1 MKIFKKNVKYFKFF
15 EDIKIIEDDS
25 DNNRL
30 GIVFYGKENNIYIF
44 DSNPYINYFPITENK
59 EDKIFENSNFK
70 NEKTIENNNS
80 LKISEISKINLENN
94 LNEIFLKIQL
104 NFNDYSINKQNPK
117 IIDEQGQHCIIF
129 NNEFNNKYIN
139 KNKKKKEEIIFQI
152 SRFSITYIPEEKREK
167 KILLSFKKP
176 KIKNKLLSVI
186 TINSNSI
193 LGIKWFNFKGN
204 NKENPNSKLLLS
216 ITEEG
221 LITIY
226 KLSNINMNNKTT
238 IDTFDITSF
247 QGQPFQN
254 FIENWT
260 LIGNNIITIPI
271 IDYYLL
277 STSYIEEKREF
288 IKLYTLH
295 INNGIYFWAITYEN
309 NKINFIPSFS
319 LVFEENFKIEHILID
334 KKELYLICF
343 NKNGIEIYQM
353 SQIPPFNIL
362 YKFYYEDFK
371 NENCTSVYLDSELD
385 TSLINKDGKL
395 FIDDTKDLFDLG
407 KPKFICLEKKILFQ
421 VYNSINSYYEL
432 LCFNLE
438 GLFQVFNNLNFFK
451 SCALGNDKTL
461 IKKIYENKINFSFCI
476 SPSLYYN
483 ISTIGS
489 NNFLKIKN
497 IKKENLIENLFQ
509 VINIQTN
516 INNFFFKIPVFS
528 EFEKIKDKIALNFI
542 EKENENYK
550 CILLWMNN
558 NTILFTSEK
567 YLFTLIKFCKETQQL
582 GIPLNENLILKFFDL

>member
-558 NTILFTSEK
+558 NTILFK
-567 YLFTLIKFCKETQQL
+567 
-582 GIPLNENLILKFFDL
+582 

>member
-139 KNKKKKEEIIFQI
+139 KNKKKKEEIFFQI

-438 GLFQVFNNLNFFK
+438 GLFQVFNDLNFFK

-461 IKKIYENKINFSFCI
+461 VKKIYENKINFSFCI

-483 ISTIGS
+483 ISTFGS

>member
-139 KNKKKKEEIIFQI
+139 KNKKKKEEIFFQI

-385 TSLINKDGKL
+385 TSLINNDGKL

-421 VYNSINSYYEL
+421 VYNSINSHYEL

>member
-186 TINSNSI
+186 KINSNSI

-438 GLFQVFNNLNFFK
+438 GLFQVFNDLNFFK

-461 IKKIYENKINFSFCI
+461 VKKIYENKINFSFCI

-483 ISTIGS
+483 ISTFGS

>member
-59 EDKIFENSNFK
+59 EDKIFENSNTK

-104 NFNDYSINKQNPK
+104 NFNDYSLNKQKPK
-117 IIDEQGQHCIIF
+117 IIDEQGQRCIIF

-139 KNKKKKEEIIFQI
+139 KNKKKKEEIFFQI
-152 SRFSITYIPEEKREK
+152 SRFSITYIAEEKREK

-193 LGIKWFNFKGN
+193 LGMKWFNFKGN

-309 NKINFIPSFS
+309 NKINFSPSFS

-371 NENCTSVYLDSELD
+371 NENCTSVCLDSELD
-385 TSLINKDGKL
+385 TSLINNDGKL

-483 ISTIGS
+483 ISTFGS

-516 INNFFFKIPVFS
+516 TNNFFFKIPVFS
-528 EFEKIKDKIALNFI
+528 EFEKINDKIALNYI

-558 NTILFTSEK
+558 NTILLTSEK

>member
-15 EDIKIIEDDS
+15 EDVKIIEDDS

-59 EDKIFENSNFK
+59 EDKIFENSNSK

-104 NFNDYSINKQNPK
+104 NFNDYSLNKQNPK

-139 KNKKKKEEIIFQI
+139 KNKKKKEEIFFQI

-385 TSLINKDGKL
+385 TSLINNDGKL
-395 FIDDTKDLFDLG
+395 FIDDTKDLFDLD
-407 KPKFICLEKKILFQ
+407 KPKFI
-421 VYNSINSYYEL
+421 
-432 LCFNLE
+432 
-438 GLFQVFNNLNFFK
+438 
-451 SCALGNDKTL
+451 
-461 IKKIYENKINFSFCI
+461 
-476 SPSLYYN
+476 
-483 ISTIGS
+483 
-489 NNFLKIKN
+489 
-497 IKKENLIENLFQ
+497 
-509 VINIQTN
+509 
-516 INNFFFKIPVFS
+516 
-528 EFEKIKDKIALNFI
+528 
-542 EKENENYK
+542 
-550 CILLWMNN
+550 
-558 NTILFTSEK
+558 
-567 YLFTLIKFCKETQQL
+567 
-582 GIPLNENLILKFFDL
+582 

>member
-59 EDKIFENSNFK
+59 EDKIFENSNSK

-104 NFNDYSINKQNPK
+104 NFNDYSLNKQNPK

-139 KNKKKKEEIIFQI
+139 KNKKKKEEIFFQI
-152 SRFSITYIPEEKREK
+152 SRFSITYIAEEKREK

-385 TSLINKDGKL
+385 TSLINNDGKL

-421 VYNSINSYYEL
+421 VYNSINSHYEL

>member
-139 KNKKKKEEIIFQI
+139 KNKKKKEEIFFQI

-483 ISTIGS
+483 ISTFGS

>member
-1 MKIFKKNVKYFKFF
+1 
-15 EDIKIIEDDS
+15 
-25 DNNRL
+25 
-30 GIVFYGKENNIYIF
+30 
-44 DSNPYINYFPITENK
+44 
-59 EDKIFENSNFK
+59 
-70 NEKTIENNNS
+70 
-80 LKISEISKINLENN
+80 
-94 LNEIFLKIQL
+94 
-104 NFNDYSINKQNPK
+104 
-117 IIDEQGQHCIIF
+117 
-129 NNEFNNKYIN
+129 
-139 KNKKKKEEIIFQI
+139 
-152 SRFSITYIPEEKREK
+152 
-167 KILLSFKKP
+167 
-176 KIKNKLLSVI
+176 
-186 TINSNSI
+186 
-193 LGIKWFNFKGN
+193 
-204 NKENPNSKLLLS
+204 
-216 ITEEG
+216 
-221 LITIY
+221 
-226 KLSNINMNNKTT
+226 MNNKTT

-483 ISTIGS
+483 ISTFGS

>member
-438 GLFQVFNNLNFFK
+438 GLFQVFNDLNFFK

-461 IKKIYENKINFSFCI
+461 VKKIYENKINFSFCI

-483 ISTIGS
+483 ISTFGS

>member
-15 EDIKIIEDDS
+15 EDVKIIEDDS

-59 EDKIFENSNFK
+59 EDKIFENSNSK

-104 NFNDYSINKQNPK
+104 NFNDYSLNKQNPK

-385 TSLINKDGKL
+385 TSLINNDGKL

-421 VYNSINSYYEL
+421 VYNSINSHYEL

>member
-438 GLFQVFNNLNFFK
+438 GLFQVFNDLNFFK

-483 ISTIGS
+483 ISTFGS

>member
-59 EDKIFENSNFK
+59 EDKIFENSNSK

-139 KNKKKKEEIIFQI
+139 KNKKKKEEIFFQI

-385 TSLINKDGKL
+385 TSLINNDGKL

-421 VYNSINSYYEL
+421 VYNSINSHYEL

>member
-1 MKIFKKNVKYFKFF
+1 M
-15 EDIKIIEDDS
+15 S
-25 DNNRL
+25 
-30 GIVFYGKENNIYIF
+30 
-44 DSNPYINYFPITENK
+44 
-59 EDKIFENSNFK
+59 
-70 NEKTIENNNS
+70 
-80 LKISEISKINLENN
+80 
-94 LNEIFLKIQL
+94 Q
-104 NFNDYSINKQNPK
+104 
-117 IIDEQGQHCIIF
+117 
-129 NNEFNNKYIN
+129 
-139 KNKKKKEEIIFQI
+139 
-152 SRFSITYIPEEKREK
+152 K

-385 TSLINKDGKL
+385 TSLINNDGAL
-395 FIDDTKDLFDLG
+395 
-407 KPKFICLEKKILFQ
+407 PIC
-421 VYNSINSYYEL
+421 
-432 LCFNLE
+432 
-438 GLFQVFNNLNFFK
+438 
-451 SCALGNDKTL
+451 
-461 IKKIYENKINFSFCI
+461 
-476 SPSLYYN
+476 
-483 ISTIGS
+483 
-489 NNFLKIKN
+489 
-497 IKKENLIENLFQ
+497 
-509 VINIQTN
+509 
-516 INNFFFKIPVFS
+516 
-528 EFEKIKDKIALNFI
+528 
-542 EKENENYK
+542 
-550 CILLWMNN
+550 MNGRV
-558 NTILFTSEK
+558 E
-567 YLFTLIKFCKETQQL
+567 
-582 GIPLNENLILKFFDL
+582 

>member
-59 EDKIFENSNFK
+59 EDKIFENSNSK

-104 NFNDYSINKQNPK
+104 NFNDYSLNKQNPK

-139 KNKKKKEEIIFQI
+139 KNKKKKEEIFFQI

-385 TSLINKDGKL
+385 TSLINNDGKL

-421 VYNSINSYYEL
+421 VYNSINSHYEL

>member
-15 EDIKIIEDDS
+15 EDVKIIEDDS

-59 EDKIFENSNFK
+59 EDKIFENSNSK

-104 NFNDYSINKQNPK
+104 NFNDYSLNKQNPK

-139 KNKKKKEEIIFQI
+139 KNKKKKEEIFFQI

-385 TSLINKDGKL
+385 TSLINNDGKL

-421 VYNSINSYYEL
+421 VYNSINSHYEL

>member
-59 EDKIFENSNFK
+59 EDKIFENSNTK

-104 NFNDYSINKQNPK
+104 NFNDYSLNKQKPK
-117 IIDEQGQHCIIF
+117 IIDEQGQRCIIF

-139 KNKKKKEEIIFQI
+139 KNKKKKEEIFFQI
-152 SRFSITYIPEEKREK
+152 SRFSITYIAEEKREK

-254 FIENWT
+254 FIETWT

-371 NENCTSVYLDSELD
+371 NENCTSVCLDSELD
-385 TSLINKDGKL
+385 TSLINNDGKL

-483 ISTIGS
+483 ISTFGS

-516 INNFFFKIPVFS
+516 TNNFFFKIPVFS
-528 EFEKIKDKIALNFI
+528 EFEKINDKIALNYI

-558 NTILFTSEK
+558 NTILLTSEK

>member
-59 EDKIFENSNFK
+59 EDKIFENSNSK

-104 NFNDYSINKQNPK
+104 NFNDYSLNKQNPK

-139 KNKKKKEEIIFQI
+139 KNKKKKEEIFFQI

-385 TSLINKDGKL
+385 TSLINNDGKL

-421 VYNSINSYYEL
+421 VYNSINSHYEL

-489 NNFLKIKN
+489 NDFLKIKN

>member
-139 KNKKKKEEIIFQI
+139 KSKKKKEEIIFQI

-438 GLFQVFNNLNFFK
+438 GLFQVFNDLNFFK

>member
-15 EDIKIIEDDS
+15 EDVKIIEDDS

-59 EDKIFENSNFK
+59 EDKIFENSNSK

-104 NFNDYSINKQNPK
+104 NFNDYSLNKQNPK

-385 TSLINKDGKL
+385 TSLINNDGKL

-421 VYNSINSYYEL
+421 VYNSINSHYEL

-483 ISTIGS
+483 ISTFGS

>member
-461 IKKIYENKINFSFCI
+461 VKKIYENKINFSFCI

>member
-44 DSNPYINYFPITENK
+44 DSNPYINYFPIIENK

-438 GLFQVFNNLNFFK
+438 GLFQVFNDLNFFK

-461 IKKIYENKINFSFCI
+461 VKKIYENKINFSFCI

-483 ISTIGS
+483 ISTFGS

>member
-15 EDIKIIEDDS
+15 EDVKIIEDDS

-59 EDKIFENSNFK
+59 EDKIFENSNSK

-104 NFNDYSINKQNPK
+104 NFNDYSLNKQNPK

-139 KNKKKKEEIIFQI
+139 KNKKKKEEIFFQI

-385 TSLINKDGKL
+385 TSLINNDGKL

-421 VYNSINSYYEL
+421 VYNSINSHYEL

-483 ISTIGS
+483 ISTFGS

>member
-44 DSNPYINYFPITENK
+44 DSNPYINYFPITEKK
-59 EDKIFENSNFK
+59 EDKIFENSNSK

-139 KNKKKKEEIIFQI
+139 KNKKKKEEIFFQI

-385 TSLINKDGKL
+385 TSLINNDGKL

-421 VYNSINSYYEL
+421 VYNSINSHYEL